1 MHRIFEDT
9 TDTKRI
15 YREMHILRYF
25 WILYIKPYLH
35 IKFSFTYSNYRQ
47 LKHPNIISIRNIIC
61 PNLDPFFFSTQNNEE
76 SLDAIIRNKRG
87 RAESGVGK
95 LDIKDLKEIY
105 IVFDF
110 VDTDLYK
117 LIMSP
122 QYLTIAHIKTFLYQL
137 LVGLKYI
144 HSANVVHRDIK
155 VNFSS

>member
-1 MHRIFEDT
+1 M
-9 TDTKRI
+9 
-15 YREMHILRYF
+15 
-25 WILYIKPYLH
+25 
-35 IKFSFTYSNYRQ
+35 
-47 LKHPNIISIRNIIC
+47 KHPNIISIRNIIC
-61 PNLDPFFFSTQNNEE
+61 PNLDPFFFTSQNKEE
-76 SLDAIIRNKRG
+76 SLDAIITNKRG

-95 LDIKDLKEIY
+95 IDIKDLKEIY

-155 VNFSS
+155 VKFSSYFEFFNNMHIFVVFFFFFFNFNSIRFYFYLLYSQQTYL